1 MSDRTT
7 IPLSRETRDLL
18 KELGK
23 KGETWDE
30 LVRRL
35 VEEAKRR

>member
-35 VEEAKRR
+35 IEEVKRR

>member
-1 MSDRTT
+1 MSERTT

-18 KELGK
+18 KDLGK
-23 KGETWDE
+23 KGETWDA

-35 VEEAKRR
+35 IREVQEK

>member
-7 IPLSRETRDLL
+7 IPLSRETRNLL

-35 VEEAKRR
+35 IEEVKRR